1 VKALL
6 RVDDKK
12 ELSNPPRVQE
22 KELNFVFKVNIIEG
36 NRNLNIV
43 VLKFGG
49 TSVADVPQIKKIS
62 YKIKSEV
69 DKGNKVIVVVS
80 AMSGVTNNLIELV
93 NNTSELAPYSEYDVV
108 LSSGEQVTAALLTI
122 ALNNLNI
129 KGRSW
134 LGWQVPI
141 ITENTYGKAVIEE
154 IKTLNILESFKNNEV
169 AIISGFQGISSEN
182 RITTLGRGGS
192 DTSAVA
198 IAAAFSA
205 ERCDIYTDV
214 DGVYTTDPRIV
225 KSAKKLES
233 ITYEEM
239 LELASQGAKVLQT
252 RSVALGMKYGVNLR
266 VLSSFEDLP
275 GTHILK
281 EGSYMEKSEISGI
294 AHSLNEAKVTLS
306 GVPDK
311 PGQAAQ
317 IFSALA
323 DLSINVDMIVQ
334 SSSINEG
341 STDITF
347 TIPETDLKLA
357 ERTIKKT
364 QEKIGFKKFISET
377 NVVKIS
383 VVGNAMR
390 TQSGV
395 AKTMFETLAKNQIN
409 IHVISTSE
417 IKISVLISSDY
428 YELAM
433 RSLHSAFGLDA

>member
-1 VKALL
+1 M
-6 RVDDKK
+6 
-12 ELSNPPRVQE
+12 
-22 KELNFVFKVNIIEG
+22 
-36 NRNLNIV
+36 NIV

-49 TSVADVPQIKKIS
+49 TSVADIPQIKKIS
-62 YKIKSEV
+62 HKIKFEV

-80 AMSGVTNNLIELV
+80 AMSGVTNNLVELV
-93 NNTSELAPYSEYDVV
+93 KSTSELASYSEYDVV
-108 LSSGEQVTAALLTI
+108 LSSGEQVTSALLTI
-122 ALNNLNI
+122 ALNDLNI

-141 ITENTYGKAVIEE
+141 ITDNTHSKAVINE
-154 IKTLNILESFKNNEV
+154 IKTCNILNSFKKNDV
-169 AIISGFQGISSEN
+169 AIISGFQGLSSKN

-192 DTSAVA
+192 DTTAVA

-225 KSAKKLES
+225 KSAKKLDY

-266 VLSSFEDLP
+266 VLSSFEDKP
-275 GTHILK
+275 GTFILK
-281 EGSYMEKSEISGI
+281 ERDNMEKSEISGI
-294 AHSLNEAKVTLS
+294 AHSLNEAKITLS

-317 IFSALA
+317 IFSSLA
-323 DLSINVDMIVQ
+323 EHSINVDMIVQ
-334 SSSINEG
+334 SSSSNEG

-347 TIPETDLKLA
+347 TIPETDLRLA
-357 ERTIKKT
+357 EKTIKKI
-364 QEKIGFKKFISET
+364 QEKIGFKNFLSET
-377 NVVKIS
+377 KVVKIS

-390 TQSGV
+390 TQSGI
-395 AKTMFETLAKNQIN
+395 AKTMFETLANNQIN

-433 RSLHSAFGLDA
+433 RSLHSAFGLDS

>member
-1 VKALL
+1 M
-6 RVDDKK
+6 
-12 ELSNPPRVQE
+12 
-22 KELNFVFKVNIIEG
+22 
-36 NRNLNIV
+36 

-323 DLSINVDMIVQ
+323 DHSINVDMIVQ

-395 AKTMFETLAKNQIN
+395 AKTMFETLAKNQSN

>member
-1 VKALL
+1 M
-6 RVDDKK
+6 
-12 ELSNPPRVQE
+12 
-22 KELNFVFKVNIIEG
+22 
-36 NRNLNIV
+36 NIV

-69 DKGNKVIVVVS
+69 DQGNKVIVVVS
-80 AMSGVTNNLIELV
+80 AMSGVTNNLVELV
-93 NNTSELAPYSEYDVV
+93 KSTSELASYSEYDVV
-108 LSSGEQVTAALLTI
+108 LSTGEQVTSALLTI
-122 ALNNLNI
+122 ALNDLSI

-141 ITENTYGKAVIEE
+141 MTDNTHSKAVINE
-154 IKTLNILESFKNNEV
+154 IKTSNILNSFKKNDV
-169 AIISGFQGISSEN
+169 AIISGFQGLSSEN

-192 DTSAVA
+192 DTTAVA
-198 IAAAFSA
+198 IAAAFNA

-225 KSAKKLES
+225 KSAKKLDY

-266 VLSSFEDLP
+266 VLSSFEDKP
-275 GTHILK
+275 GTFIMK
-281 EGSYMEKSEISGI
+281 ERDKMEKSEISGI
-294 AHSLNEAKVTLS
+294 AHSLNEAKITLS

-317 IFSALA
+317 IFSSLA
-323 DLSINVDMIVQ
+323 EHSINVDMIVQ

-347 TIPETDLKLA
+347 TIPETDLILA
-357 ERTIKKT
+357 EKTIRKI
-364 QEKIGFKKFISET
+364 QEKIGFKNFISET
-377 NVVKIS
+377 KVVKIS

-390 TQSGV
+390 TQSGI
-395 AKTMFETLAKNQIN
+395 AKTMFETLANNQIN

>member
-1 VKALL
+1 M
-6 RVDDKK
+6 
-12 ELSNPPRVQE
+12 
-22 KELNFVFKVNIIEG
+22 
-36 NRNLNIV
+36 NIV

-62 YKIKSEV
+62 HKIKFEV
-69 DKGNKVIVVVS
+69 DKGNKVIAVVS
-80 AMSGVTNNLIELV
+80 AMSGVTNNLVELV
-93 NNTSELAPYSEYDVV
+93 KSTSELASYSEYDVV
-108 LSSGEQVTAALLTI
+108 LSSGEQVTSALLTI
-122 ALNNLNI
+122 ALNDLNI

-141 ITENTYGKAVIEE
+141 ITDNTHSKAVINE
-154 IKTLNILESFKNNEV
+154 IKTCNILNSFKKNDV
-169 AIISGFQGISSEN
+169 AIISGFQGLSSKN

-192 DTSAVA
+192 DTTAVA

-225 KSAKKLES
+225 KSAKKLDY

-266 VLSSFEDLP
+266 VLSSFEDKP
-275 GTHILK
+275 GTFILK
-281 EGSYMEKSEISGI
+281 ERDNMEKSEISGI
-294 AHSLNEAKVTLS
+294 AHSLNEAKITLS

-317 IFSALA
+317 IFSSLA
-323 DLSINVDMIVQ
+323 EHSINVDMIVQ
-334 SSSINEG
+334 SSSSNEG

-347 TIPETDLKLA
+347 TIPETDLRLA
-357 ERTIKKT
+357 EKTIKKI
-364 QEKIGFKKFISET
+364 QEKIGFKNFLSET
-377 NVVKIS
+377 KVVKIS

-390 TQSGV
+390 TQSGI
-395 AKTMFETLAKNQIN
+395 AKTMFETLANNQIN

-433 RSLHSAFGLDA
+433 RSLHSAFGLDS

>member
-1 VKALL
+1 MKL
-6 RVDDKK
+6 
-12 ELSNPPRVQE
+12 
-22 KELNFVFKVNIIEG
+22 
-36 NRNLNIV
+36 V

-49 TSVADVPQIKKIS
+49 TSVADVPQIKKIA
-62 YKIKSEV
+62 IKVKKEV
-69 DKGNKVIVVVS
+69 NQGNRVIVIVS
-80 AMSGVTNNLIELV
+80 AMAGVTNNLIDLV
-93 NNTSELAPYSEYDVV
+93 RTTSETPPYSEYDVV
-108 LSSGEQVTAALLTI
+108 LSTGEQVTSALLAT
-122 ALNNLNI
+122 ALNNLKI
-129 KGRSW
+129 KARSW

-141 ITENTYGKAVIEE
+141 ISDKSHGKAVIEE
-154 IKTLNILESFKNNEV
+154 IQTDNILQYLKKNQV
-169 AIISGFQGISSEN
+169 AIISGFQGISKES

-198 IAAAFSA
+198 IAAAFLA

-225 KSAKKLES
+225 KSAKKLDL

-252 RSVALGMKYGVNLR
+252 RSVALAMKYNVKLR
-266 VLSSFEDLP
+266 VLSSFEDSP
-275 GTHILK
+275 GTSIIK
-281 EGSYMEKSEISGI
+281 EEKNMEKTEISGI

-306 GVPDK
+306 GVPDQ
-311 PGQAAQ
+311 PGQAAE

-323 DLSINVDMIVQ
+323 KHSINVDMIVQ
-334 SSSINEG
+334 SSSINHEA
-341 STDITF
+341 TDITF
-347 TIPETDLKLA
+347 TIPETDLKIA
-357 ERTIKKT
+357 ESTIKKI
-364 QEKIGFKKFISET
+364 QKKIGFKKFITDT

-390 TQSGV
+390 TQSGI
-395 AKTMFETLAKNQIN
+395 AKTMFETLANNQIN

-433 RSLHSAFGLDA
+433 RSLHSAFGLDV

>member
-1 VKALL
+1 M
-6 RVDDKK
+6 
-12 ELSNPPRVQE
+12 
-22 KELNFVFKVNIIEG
+22 
-36 NRNLNIV
+36 NIV

-62 YKIKSEV
+62 HKIKFEV
-69 DKGNKVIVVVS
+69 DKGNKVIAVVS
-80 AMSGVTNNLIELV
+80 AMSGETNNLVELV
-93 NNTSELAPYSEYDVV
+93 KSTSELASYSEYDVV
-108 LSSGEQVTAALLTI
+108 LSSGEQVTSALLTI
-122 ALNNLNI
+122 ALNDLNI

-141 ITENTYGKAVIEE
+141 ITDNTHSKAVINE
-154 IKTLNILESFKNNEV
+154 IKTCNILNSFKKNDV
-169 AIISGFQGISSEN
+169 AIISGFQGLSSKN

-192 DTSAVA
+192 DTTAVA

-225 KSAKKLES
+225 KSAKKLDY

-266 VLSSFEDLP
+266 VLSSFEDKP
-275 GTHILK
+275 GTFILK
-281 EGSYMEKSEISGI
+281 ERDNMEKSEISGI
-294 AHSLNEAKVTLS
+294 AHSLNEAKITLS

-317 IFSALA
+317 IFSSLA
-323 DLSINVDMIVQ
+323 EHSINVDMIVQ
-334 SSSINEG
+334 SSSSNEG

-347 TIPETDLKLA
+347 TIPETDLRLA
-357 ERTIKKT
+357 EKTIKKI
-364 QEKIGFKKFISET
+364 QEKIGFKNFLSET
-377 NVVKIS
+377 KVVKIS

-390 TQSGV
+390 TQSGI
-395 AKTMFETLAKNQIN
+395 AKTMFETLANNQIN

-433 RSLHSAFGLDA
+433 RSLHSAFGLDS

>member
-1 VKALL
+1 
-6 RVDDKK
+6 
-12 ELSNPPRVQE
+12 
-22 KELNFVFKVNIIEG
+22 
-36 NRNLNIV
+36 V

-49 TSVADVPQIKKIS
+49 TSVADVSQIKKIS
-62 YKIKSEV
+62 YKVKYEV
-69 DKGNKVIVVVS
+69 DQGNKVIVVVS
-80 AMSGVTNNLIELV
+80 AMSGVTNSLIELV
-93 NNTSELAPYSEYDVV
+93 KSTSDLASYSEYDVV
-108 LSSGEQVTAALLTI
+108 LSTGEQVTAALLTI
-122 ALNNLNI
+122 ALNSLKI
-129 KGRSW
+129 KTRSW

-141 ITENTYGKAVIEE
+141 ITDNSHGKAVIEE
-154 IKTLNILESFKNNEV
+154 VKTLNILESFKKNQV
-169 AIISGFQGISSEN
+169 AVVSGFQGISFEN

-198 IAAAFSA
+198 IAAAFGA

-225 KSAKKLES
+225 KSAKKLDH

-275 GTHILK
+275 GTFILK
-281 EGSYMEKSEISGI
+281 EDCNMEKSEISGI
-294 AHSLNEAKVTLS
+294 AHSLNEAKITLS

-311 PGQAAQ
+311 PGQAAE
-317 IFSALA
+317 IFGSLA
-323 DLSINVDMIVQ
+323 KHSINVDMIVQ

-341 STDITF
+341 ITDITF

-357 ERTIKKT
+357 ESTIKKI
-364 QEKIGFKKFISET
+364 QNKIGFKKFISET

-433 RSLHSAFGLDA
+433 RSLHSAFGLDNKDL